1 MSEGRSATGARGNG
15 GEPDSPAELDS
26 GSWIETIKRVFK
38 EFQRDNVT
46 DWAAALTY
54 YSVLSIF
61 PGLLV
66 LVALLGVLG
75 QHPQTTDA
83 MLEIVADLGPESTV
97 DTLREPIEN
106 VTKNSGGAAALL
118 GVGLLGALW
127 SASGY
132 LGAFS
137 RASNAVYEVEEGRP
151 FWKLRP
157 QQVGMTLLMVVL
169 LALLL
174 VSLVVSGPLA
184 ESVGDVIGLGST
196 AVTVW
201 GIVKWPVMIL
211 VVAFMFAV
219 LYYWAPNVKQPKFR
233 WISPGGIVAVVVWI
247 LASAAFGFYV
257 ANFGSYGATY
267 GSLGGMIVFLL
278 WVWITNIAIL
288 FGQELN
294 AEVERQREIERDV
307 PGARERIQRPPRDD
321 PED

>member
-1 MSEGRSATGARGNG
+1 MSDGSLATESGPRSDG
-15 GEPDSPAELDS
+15 PDSPADLDS
-26 GSWIETIKRVFK
+26 GSWVATLKRVFK

-54 YSVLSIF
+54 YAVLSVF

-66 LVALLGVLG
+66 LVALLGLLG
-75 QHPQTTDA
+75 QHPQTTNA
-83 MLEIVADLGPESTV
+83 MLDIIGDLGPASAV
-97 DTLREPIEN
+97 DTFREPIEN
-106 VTKNSGGAAALL
+106 VTKSGGGAAALL
-118 GVGLLGALW
+118 GFGLVGALW
-127 SASGY
+127 SAAGY
-132 LGAFS
+132 LGAFT

-157 QQVGMTLLMVVL
+157 QQIGMTLLMVVL

-174 VSLVVSGPLA
+174 IGLVVTGPLA
-184 ESVGDVIGLGST
+184 EAVGSVIGVGST
-196 AVTVW
+196 AVTIW

-219 LYYWAPNVKQPKFR
+219 LYYWAPNIRQPKFR
-233 WISPGGIVAVVVWI
+233 WVSAGSVVAVVIWI

-267 GSLGGMIVFLL
+267 GSLGGVIVFLL
-278 WVWITNIAIL
+278 WVWLTNIAIL

-294 AEVERQREIERDV
+294 AEVERQREMERGV
-307 PGARERIQRPPRDD
+307 PGARRDIQQPPRDD
-321 PED
+321 PGD